1 MTASE
6 LPTRCTPLTE
16 RSPDGALYW
25 RGPLPK
31 GRSTEEVFQRRGA
44 LLTERS
50 IDGALRKAP
59 TKRSIDGA
67 LTLPTKPSTD
77 VALCGRGTLLAK
89 YPVYRRRTLVMGN
102 SPDGALYGRSTLP
115 TEHSLPTKLRSLSTN
130 KALYWQV
137 LALPTELSTN
147 GILGRRSVLSLTAA
161 AAAATLYRR
170 SVLYHSHRRCC
181 NVCPPTPCPLHLE
194 KHRITSY
201 VPCSQRKGE
210 ASIAPE
216 NK

>member
-1 MTASE
+1 MRDRPAGVFVSVRAQRSAASAAIALSSLFGSMTASE

-137 LALPTELSTN
+137 LALPTELSTC
-147 GILGRRSVLSLTAA
+147 L
-161 AAAATLYRR
+161 LY
-170 SVLYHSHRRCC
+170 
-181 NVCPPTPCPLHLE
+181 
-194 KHRITSY
+194 TS
-201 VPCSQRKGE
+201 PSPRD
-210 ASIAPE
+210 
-216 NK
+216 